1 MSLVD
6 EPEQPDTIIQDA
18 EESEPLMS
26 VSEVAFP
33 DLQLPED
40 VDITPEE
47 IEVNTPK
54 STPYSTWQADPTT
67 DNLAAVLD
75 SLRPTIAAAVA
86 SYGGAGNPQ
95 IMSKA
100 RVVAAKAIKNYNPA
114 AGASLPTWVSNQLRQ
129 LTRDIRKSSN
139 DLSVAEGI
147 QLDGYRLFQAE
158 NEFQDENGREPTLT
172 ELADITHLSPRR
184 IKNIRKKLKAVVM
197 DAAATSEAGDALAA
211 TIETDYT
218 KDALDYVYH
227 EADTTDKKLIEYMTG
242 YGGEDVLDNKAIMAK
257 LKLTP
262 VQLSR
267 RKARL
272 SIRINNIVNDLEQVS
287 GGK

>member
-1 MSLVD
+1 MSLVSD
-6 EPEQPDTIIQDA
+6 IEQPETGTGEL
-18 EESEPLMS
+18 EETEPLMS
-26 VSEVAFP
+26 VTEVAFP

-40 VDITPEE
+40 VDSIPEE
-47 IEVNTPK
+47 IEVQQPK
-54 STPYSTWQADPTT
+54 STPYTVWKADPTT

-100 RVVAAKAIKNYNPA
+100 RVVTAKAIKSYNPE
-114 AGASLPTWVSNQLRQ
+114 AGTGLPTWVSNQLRQ
-129 LTRDIRKSSN
+129 LTRDIRKSGN

-158 NEFQDENGREPTLT
+158 NEFQDEHGREPTLT
-172 ELADITHLSPRR
+172 ELADMTHLSPRR
-184 IKNIRKKLKAVVM
+184 IKNIRQKLKAVVM
-197 DAAATSEAGDALAA
+197 DTAATSETGDQLAA
-211 TIETDYT
+211 TMETDFT
-218 KDALDYVYH
+218 KDALDYIYH
-227 EADTTDKKLIEYMTG
+227 EADTTDKKLLEYMTG
-242 YGGEDVLDNKAIMAK
+242 YGGEDILDNKSIMAK

-272 SIRINNIVNDLEQVS
+272 ALKVNNIVNDLEKVS

>member
-1 MSLVD
+1 MSLVSD
-6 EPEQPDTIIQDA
+6 IEQPEIGT
-18 EESEPLMS
+18 EELEETEPLMS
-26 VSEVAFP
+26 VTEVAFP

-40 VDITPEE
+40 VDPIPEE
-47 IEVNTPK
+47 IEVQQPK
-54 STPYSTWQADPTT
+54 STPYIIWKADPTT
-67 DNLAAVLD
+67 DNLAAILD

-100 RVVAAKAIKNYNPA
+100 RVVAAKAIKSYNPE
-114 AGASLPTWVSNQLRQ
+114 AGTGLPTWVSNQLRQ
-129 LTRDIRKSSN
+129 LTRDIRKSGN

-158 NEFQDENGREPTLT
+158 NEFQDEHGREPTLT
-172 ELADITHLSPRR
+172 ELADMTHLSPRR
-184 IKNIRKKLKAVVM
+184 IKNIRQKLKAVVM
-197 DAAATSEAGDALAA
+197 DTAATSETGDQLAA
-211 TIETDYT
+211 TMETDFT
-218 KDALDYVYH
+218 KDALDYIYH
-227 EADTTDKKLIEYMTG
+227 EADTTDKKLLEYMTG
-242 YGGEDVLDNKAIMAK
+242 YGGEDILDNKAIMAK

-272 SIRINNIVNDLEQVS
+272 ALKVNNIVNDLEKVS

>member
-1 MSLVD
+1 MSLVSD
-6 EPEQPDTIIQDA
+6 IEQPETGTGEL
-18 EESEPLMS
+18 EETEPLMS
-26 VSEVAFP
+26 VTEVAFP

-40 VDITPEE
+40 VDPIPEE
-47 IEVNTPK
+47 IEVQQPK
-54 STPYSTWQADPTT
+54 STPYTIWKADPTT
-67 DNLAAVLD
+67 DNLAVVLD

-100 RVVAAKAIKNYNPA
+100 RVVAAKAIKSYNPE
-114 AGASLPTWVSNQLRQ
+114 AGTGLPTWVSNQLRQ
-129 LTRDIRKSSN
+129 LTRDIRKSGN

-158 NEFQDENGREPTLT
+158 NEFQDEHGREPTLT
-172 ELADITHLSPRR
+172 ELADMTHLSPRR
-184 IKNIRKKLKAVVM
+184 IKNIRQKLKAVVM
-197 DAAATSEAGDALAA
+197 DTAATSETGDQLAA
-211 TIETDYT
+211 TMETDFT
-218 KDALDYVYH
+218 KDALDYIYH
-227 EADTTDKKLIEYMTG
+227 EADTTDKKLLEYMTG
-242 YGGEDVLDNKAIMAK
+242 YGGEDILDNKAIMAK

-272 SIRINNIVNDLEQVS
+272 ALKINNIVNDLEKVS

>member
-1 MSLVD
+1 MSLVSD
-6 EPEQPDTIIQDA
+6 IEQPETGIVEL
-18 EESEPLMS
+18 EETEPLMS
-26 VSEVAFP
+26 VTEVAFP

-40 VDITPEE
+40 VDPIPEE
-47 IEVNTPK
+47 IEVQQPK
-54 STPYSTWQADPTT
+54 STPYTVWKADPTT

-100 RVVAAKAIKNYNPA
+100 RVVAAKAIKSYNPE
-114 AGASLPTWVSNQLRQ
+114 AGTGLPTWVSNQLRQ
-129 LTRDIRKSSN
+129 LTRDIRKSGN

-158 NEFQDENGREPTLT
+158 NEFQDEHGREPTLT
-172 ELADITHLSPRR
+172 ELADMTHLSPRR
-184 IKNIRKKLKAVVM
+184 IKNIRQKLKAVVM
-197 DAAATSEAGDALAA
+197 DTAATSENGDQLAA
-211 TIETDYT
+211 TMETDFT
-218 KDALDYVYH
+218 KDALDYIYH
-227 EADTTDKKLIEYMTG
+227 EADTTDKKLLEYMTG
-242 YGGEDVLDNKAIMAK
+242 YGGEDILDNKAIMAK

-272 SIRINNIVNDLEQVS
+272 ALKVNNIVNDLEKVS

>member
-1 MSLVD
+1 MSLVSD
-6 EPEQPDTIIQDA
+6 IEQPETGI
-18 EESEPLMS
+18 EELEETEPLMS
-26 VSEVAFP
+26 VTEVAFP

-40 VDITPEE
+40 VDPIPEE
-47 IEVNTPK
+47 IEVQQPK
-54 STPYSTWQADPTT
+54 STPYTVWKADPTT

-100 RVVAAKAIKNYNPA
+100 RVVAAKAIKSYNPA
-114 AGASLPTWVSNQLRQ
+114 AGTGLPTWVSNQLRQ
-129 LTRDIRKSSN
+129 LTRDIRKSGN

-158 NEFQDENGREPTLT
+158 NEFQDEHGREPTLT
-172 ELADITHLSPRR
+172 ELADMTHLSPRR
-184 IKNIRKKLKAVVM
+184 IKNIRQKLKAVVM
-197 DAAATSEAGDALAA
+197 DTAATSETGDQLAA
-211 TIETDYT
+211 TIETDFT
-218 KDALDYVYH
+218 KDALDYIYH
-227 EADTTDKKLIEYMTG
+227 EADTTDKKLLEYMTG
-242 YGGEDVLDNKAIMAK
+242 YGGEDILDNKAIMAK

-272 SIRINNIVNDLEQVS
+272 AIKVNNIVNDLEKVS

>member
-1 MSLVD
+1 MSLISD
-6 EPEQPDTIIQDA
+6 IEQPETGTGEL
-18 EESEPLMS
+18 EETEPLMS
-26 VSEVAFP
+26 VTEVAFP
-33 DLQLPED
+33 DIQLPED
-40 VDITPEE
+40 VDPIPEE
-47 IEVNTPK
+47 IEVQQPK
-54 STPYSTWQADPTT
+54 STPYTVWKAYPTT

-100 RVVAAKAIKNYNPA
+100 RVVAAKAIKSYNPE
-114 AGASLPTWVSNQLRQ
+114 AGTGLPTWVSNQLRQ
-129 LTRDIRKSSN
+129 LTRDIRKSGN

-158 NEFQDENGREPTLT
+158 NEFQDEHGREPTLT
-172 ELADITHLSPRR
+172 ELADMTHLSPRR
-184 IKNIRKKLKAVVM
+184 IKNIRQKLKAVVM
-197 DAAATSEAGDALAA
+197 DAAATSENGDQLAA
-211 TIETDYT
+211 TMETDFT
-218 KDALDYVYH
+218 KDALDYIYH
-227 EADTTDKKLIEYMTG
+227 EADTTDKKLLEYMTG
-242 YGGEDVLDNKAIMAK
+242 YGGEDILDNKAIMAK

-272 SIRINNIVNDLEQVS
+272 ALKVNNIVNDLEKVS

>member
-1 MSLVD
+1 MSLVSD
-6 EPEQPDTIIQDA
+6 IEQPEIGI
-18 EESEPLMS
+18 EELEEAEPLMS
-26 VSEVAFP
+26 VTEVAFP

-40 VDITPEE
+40 VDPIPEE
-47 IEVNTPK
+47 IEVQQPK
-54 STPYSTWQADPTT
+54 STPYTVWKADPTT

-100 RVVAAKAIKNYNPA
+100 RVVAAKAIKSYNPE
-114 AGASLPTWVSNQLRQ
+114 AGTGLPTWVSSQLRQ
-129 LTRDIRKSSN
+129 LTRDIRKSGN

-158 NEFQDENGREPTLT
+158 NEFQDEHGREPTLT
-172 ELADITHLSPRR
+172 ELADMTHLSPRR
-184 IKNIRKKLKAVVM
+184 IKNIRQKLKAVVM
-197 DAAATSEAGDALAA
+197 DTAATSENGDQLAA
-211 TIETDYT
+211 TMETDFT
-218 KDALDYVYH
+218 KDALDYIYH
-227 EADTTDKKLIEYMTG
+227 EADTTDKKLLEYMTG
-242 YGGEDVLDNKAIMAK
+242 YGGEDILDNKAIMAK

-272 SIRINNIVNDLEQVS
+272 ALKVNNIVNDLEKVS

>member
-1 MSLVD
+1 MSLISD
-6 EPEQPDTIIQDA
+6 IEQPEAGTGEL
-18 EESEPLMS
+18 EETEPLMS
-26 VSEVAFP
+26 VTEVAFP
-33 DLQLPED
+33 DIQLPED
-40 VDITPEE
+40 VDPIPEE
-47 IEVNTPK
+47 IEVQQPK
-54 STPYSTWQADPTT
+54 STPYTVWKADPTT

-75 SLRPTIAAAVA
+75 SLRSTIAAAVA

-100 RVVAAKAIKNYNPA
+100 RVVAAKAIKSYNPE
-114 AGASLPTWVSNQLRQ
+114 AGTGLPTWVSNQLRQ
-129 LTRDIRKSSN
+129 LTRDIRKSGN

-158 NEFQDENGREPTLT
+158 NEFQDEHGREPTLT
-172 ELADITHLSPRR
+172 ELADMTHLSPRR
-184 IKNIRKKLKAVVM
+184 IKNIRQKLKAVVM
-197 DAAATSEAGDALAA
+197 DTAATSETGDQLAA
-211 TIETDYT
+211 TMETDFT
-218 KDALDYVYH
+218 KDALDYIYH
-227 EADTTDKKLIEYMTG
+227 EADTTDKKLLEYMTG
-242 YGGEDVLDNKAIMAK
+242 YGGEDILDNKSIMAK

-272 SIRINNIVNDLEQVS
+272 ALKVNNIVNDLEKVS